1 MRSRRTTRF
10 GSLFEQLPAEVQ
22 QSARHAYV
30 LFQRDPAH
38 PSLQFKRLRADRQ
51 TYSIRVG
58 LGYRALGI
66 RFGDGTLVRVRLY
79 LDQQVSSSSVVVL
92 GEDIVAKIGM
102 VALSQGQ
109 FLKKFLEAIS
119 HLVMSLLVRDGSAL
133 LDRLSFSL
141 IEFVER

>member
-10 GSLFEQLPAEVQ
+10 RSLFEQLPGEVQ
-22 QSARHAYV
+22 QSARRAYV

-66 RFGDGTLVRVRLY
+66 RLDEALVWY
-79 LDQQVSSSSVVVL
+79 W
-92 GEDIVAKIGM
+92 IGPH
-102 VALSQGQ
+102 A
-109 FLKKFLEAIS
+109 EY
-119 HLVMSLLVRDGSAL
+119 
-133 LDRLSFSL
+133 DRLISQL
-141 IEFVER
+141 K

>member
-10 GSLFEQLPAEVQ
+10 RSLFEQLPAEVQ
-22 QSARHAYV
+22 QSARRAYV

-66 RFGDGTLVRVRLY
+66 RLDEVLVWY
-79 LDQQVSSSSVVVL
+79 W
-92 GEDIVAKIGM
+92 IGPH
-102 VALSQGQ
+102 A
-109 FLKKFLEAIS
+109 EY
-119 HLVMSLLVRDGSAL
+119 
-133 LDRLSFSL
+133 DRLISQL
-141 IEFVER
+141 K

>member
-10 GSLFEQLPAEVQ
+10 RSLFEQLPAEVQ

-66 RFGDGTLVRVRLY
+66 RFDETLVWY
-79 LDQQVSSSSVVVL
+79 W
-92 GEDIVAKIGM
+92 IGPH
-102 VALSQGQ
+102 A
-109 FLKKFLEAIS
+109 EY
-119 HLVMSLLVRDGSAL
+119 
-133 LDRLSFSL
+133 DRLISQL
-141 IEFVER
+141 K